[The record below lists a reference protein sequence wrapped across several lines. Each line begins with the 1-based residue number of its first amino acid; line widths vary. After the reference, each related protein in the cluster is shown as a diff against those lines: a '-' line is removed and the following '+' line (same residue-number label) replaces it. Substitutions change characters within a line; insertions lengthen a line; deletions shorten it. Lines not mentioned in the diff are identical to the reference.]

1 MSKMSKSKSNREK
14 KKKTG
19 SNAKSKAKS
28 RSKSRNSSARKG
40 KTAQK
45 SIEQVKVNVE
55 EQLNNENADELLKT
69 EENVVSSSDDQLKI
83 NVYDPEESDRP
94 ESVTEESIESG
105 SELEE
110 NSEPEPEIEEVA
122 EPEPEAE
129 RETEPELK
137 TEEDSEPEPETEEEP
152 GNEQKSIYRIKKK
165 RHRRTGL
172 KVIGVLAL
180 LLIYCGAAIAG
191 IFAVDKYIVDPDT
204 YPNGTTINNVDVS
217 GMTVNEAEDALTK
230 EWNTRSI
237 TFFDS
242 SSREIG
248 EITKFDFD
256 YDIDEQ
262 LEHALSPGAEK
273 AISRFFKK
281 DKEDIHV
288 TMTPEKSTKLFDR
301 QFNDLSIVKS
311 AKGDKPSKNA
321 YIDKSDT
328 EFRIVKEVIGNS
340 VDTRLLKKAVLK
352 SIAEGNETFKYRRSD
367 YHLLPEIVST
377 SESLLDERKY
387 CVKYLSF
394 SIRLRNPVDDY
405 TIPPSWLDKMITVS
419 KNGDVKVNDE
429 QVSTFISDTL
439 YPKFSSV
446 GGTRRLKSA
455 GGGMYTI
462 TGGTYG
468 YTVDV
473 EKEHEVLTSE
483 LKKREDVE
491 REPYYSGKTPGKNW
505 QNDIGNDFVEVSIE
519 KQNVWVVR
527 NGKVIVDT
535 PVVTGNVPRHN
546 TPTGV
551 FYIVYKATNTTLKG
565 RNDDGS
571 KYESHVAYWMPFYLG
586 FGLHDASWRGYFGG
600 SIYMGNGSHGCVN
613 CPPPIMPKI
622 FSNCYEGMP
631 VIVH

>member
-1 MSKMSKSKSNREK
+1 MSKMSKSKTNREK
-14 KKKTG
+14 KRKTG
-19 SNAKSKAKS
+19 SNAKSKAKT
-28 RSKSRNSSARKG
+28 RSKSRNSSARKN

-45 SIEQVKVNVE
+45 NIEQVKLNVE
-55 EQLNNENADELLKT
+55 EQLNNENADELLQT
-69 EENVVSSSDDQLKI
+69 EENVKNSPDDQLKI
-83 NVYDPEESDRP
+83 NVYETEE
-94 ESVTEESIESG
+94 VTEPEQEA
-105 SELEE
+105 EE
-110 NSEPEPEIEEVA
+110 ADESEPEIAEDAETEPKSEPESDEVA
-122 EPEPEAE
+122 E
-129 RETEPELK
+129 
-137 TEEDSEPEPETEEEP
+137 SEQEEP
-152 GNEQKSIYRIKKK
+152 DEEPVNIQQSVYHVKKK
-165 RHRRTGL
+165 KHGKTGL

-217 GMTVNEAEDALTK
+217 GMTLDEAEDALTK
-230 EWNTRSI
+230 EWNTHSI
-237 TFFDS
+237 TFFNS

-248 EITKFDFD
+248 EISKFDFE

-273 AISRFFKK
+273 AIPRFFEK
-281 DKEDIHV
+281 DKEDIRV
-288 TMTPEKSTKLFDR
+288 IMNPEESTELFDS

-311 AKGDKPSKNA
+311 AKGDRPSKNA

-340 VDTRLLKKAVLK
+340 VDTKLLKKAVFK
-352 SIAEGNETFKYRRSD
+352 SIAEGEDTFKYRRSD

-377 SESLLDERKY
+377 SKSLLDERKY

-394 SIRLRNPVDDY
+394 AIRLRNPVNDY
-405 TIPPSWLDKMITVS
+405 TIPPSWLDRMITVS
-419 KNGDVKVNDE
+419 KSGKVKVDDE
-429 QVSTFISDTL
+429 QVSTFISEIL

-446 GGTRRLKSA
+446 GGTRKLKSA
-455 GGGMYTI
+455 GGGTYTI

-473 EKEHEVLTSE
+473 EKEHDVLTSE

-519 KQNVWVVR
+519 KQTVWVVR
-527 NGKVIVDT
+527 HGKVIVET
-535 PVVTGNVPRHN
+535 PVVTGVLPRHS

-586 FGLHDASWRGYFGG
+586 FGLHDANWRGAFGG
-600 SIYMGNGSHGCVN
+600 SIYVYNGSHGCVN
-613 CPPPIMPKI
+613 CPPSIMPKI
-622 FSNCYEGMP
+622 FSNCYDGMP